1 MMKLMKS
8 KLENMMKTKLLKK
21 TRQLPSTKFKN
32 VQSNRK
38 NQHQDCYKISH
49 LILEHVPMPK
59 IQEMLLNIEGFKY
72 ATSLELNMGYYH
84 SRLSTNAINLCTII
98 SP

>member
-1 MMKLMKS
+1 
-8 KLENMMKTKLLKK
+8 
-21 TRQLPSTKFKN
+21 
-32 VQSNRK
+32 
-38 NQHQDCYKISH
+38 
-49 LILEHVPMPK
+49 MPK

-98 SP
+98 SPWGKYKYKQQPMEVSNSPEGFQEKMNEPFQGF